1 MSRQPT
7 WDLACKLQGEMFAET
22 ARIGGLDVQLVYFRG
37 LAECKASKWA
47 SDAARLGNLMA
58 RIACRGGNTQ
68 IGRVLDHAIAETR
81 RNPIRGLVFVGDAM
95 EENIDALCAKAGQL
109 ALLGVPV
116 FVFQEGHDPVA
127 EGAFREIAR
136 ISRGAWSCFDAASAH
151 ELAALL
157 RAVAAYAAGGRRALV
172 ALSEEGRPAP
182 ACSCNRWAAA

>member
-116 FVFQEGHDPVA
+116 FVFQEGRNPVA

-136 ISRGAWSCFDAASAH
+136 ISRGAWSCFDPAPRRNCGSCCELLPPMPLAGARRCCGYRR
-151 ELAALL
+151 LAA
-157 RAVAAYAAGGRRALV
+157 
-172 ALSEEGRPAP
+172 AP
-182 ACSCNRWAAA
+182 PNCSAR